1 MMSTNTRLAK
11 TAGAG
16 VACALALVLHGDV
29 QAADSEVPLAWNVSP
44 MQAGAYREAF
54 ETLVPGWAAAAG
66 FNVLTNDYPAMTGLP
81 VRSNAWFDA
90 RSKVL
95 QLETD
100 GEVVSNTLAYATSGD
115 PVSFA
120 GKPLYVDLR
129 MKFDPLVS
137 APDPE
142 LLGNSKMA
150 LFLTTDAKLVVV
162 HGGGATTN
170 ANVLDTN
177 KWYQVTVKLQD
188 NKFDVLL
195 NDVAINT
202 GLSVK
207 DAGVANTLASANFY
221 GTGLIDELYVS
232 HGNPAYAVPGPT
244 DAVPALPN
252 AGWLAPEELTRVN
265 AWLDAGNVAALSD
278 LSQTQVNTAYLLN
291 SLSGTAVEPVESYTF
306 GISKIKLVSP
316 TQLNVTVSLT
326 VETTPKAGKI
336 NGRIQLQGKKTAEDT
351 WTLLDGAV
359 TPNFIDFTGGSA
371 TYSFTIPAGGY
382 AFFQPLI
389 VP

>member
-1 MMSTNTRLAK
+1 MMSKKRLAK

-16 VACALALVLHGDV
+16 VACALAFIMHAHV
-29 QAADSEVPLAWNVSP
+29 QAADSGIPLQWNVSP

-90 RSKVL
+90 GSKVL

-100 GEVVSNTLAYATSGD
+100 GEVVSNTLAYVTSGD
-115 PVSFA
+115 PVSFS
-120 GKPLYVDLR
+120 GKPVYVDLR
-129 MKFDPLVS
+129 IKFDPLVN

-142 LLGNSKMA
+142 LLANSKLA
-150 LFLTTDAKLVVV
+150 LFLTSDAKLVVV
-162 HGGGATTN
+162 HAGGATTN

-188 NKFDVLL
+188 GKFDVSL
-195 NDVAINT
+195 NDTAVLK

-207 DAGVANTLASANFY
+207 DAGVANTLASVNFY

-232 HGNPAYAVPGPT
+232 HGDPAYAVPGPT
-244 DAVPALPN
+244 TAAVPALPEP
-252 AGWLAPEELTRVN
+252 ATLADEELTRVN
-265 AWLDAGNVAALSD
+265 AWLSDGGVAALTG
-278 LSQTQVNTAYLLN
+278 LSQAQINTAYLLN
-291 SLSGTAVEPVESYTF
+291 SLSGTAVDPVESYTF